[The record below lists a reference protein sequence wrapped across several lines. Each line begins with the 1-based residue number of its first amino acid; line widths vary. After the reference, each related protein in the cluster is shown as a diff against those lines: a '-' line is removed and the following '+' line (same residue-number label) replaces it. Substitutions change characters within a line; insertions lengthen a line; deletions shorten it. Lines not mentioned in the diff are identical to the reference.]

1 MDIIE
6 AQKNIALIKL
16 EIKKLQ
22 SLSRNLMTA
31 REMIDTDQ
39 KIIRHKEQLKNI
51 ESNLNAQP

>member
-1 MDIIE
+1 MDKTE
-6 AQKNIALIKL
+6 AQKNIVLISL

-31 REMIDTDQ
+31 REMIDTDK

-51 ESNLNAQP
+51 ESNLNA